1 MNIRMVVLAV
11 FAIFSAA
18 VTFFLA
24 KTWIDSQRDEMRRHA
39 ESMKSTTTESVNILV
54 AKSNLPS
61 GLILAREHVEWMP
74 WPEKGVAKN
83 HLMEGRE
90 KIDDIVGNVV
100 RGGIVAGEPIAKG
113 RVVAPGDRGF
123 MAAVLRPDMRAVSI
137 KVKPETSV
145 AGFIKPGDQ
154 IDLVLLHSVTP
165 PNSDSPRKH
174 KLAETIL
181 NDLRVIAID
190 QRPDDQDGSASVSK
204 TITLEVT
211 KKQAEMVLV
220 SSQLGTLSVVL
231 RSLARPEALP
241 DQLAKAPDRKTKTWD
256 TEASRV
262 LPPIVSQ
269 GNKLQVVRGAKEAE
283 IAIPFISGSGGG
295 ITVFAPGAVGT
306 AATAGVNAGA
316 SANVAKVITP

>member
-39 ESMKSTTTESVNILV
+39 ESMKSTTTESINILV

-61 GLILAREHVEWMP
+61 GLILAREHVEWKP
-74 WPEKGVAKN
+74 WPEKGVAKS

-90 KIDDIVGNVV
+90 KADDVIGSVV
-100 RGGIVAGEPIAKG
+100 RGGIIAGEPVAKG
-113 RVVAPGDRGF
+113 RVIAPGDRGF

-154 IDLVLLHSVTP
+154 VDLVLLHAVIP
-165 PNSDSPRKH
+165 QNADKPRQH

-181 NDLRVIAID
+181 NDIRVIAVD
-190 QRPDDQDGSASVSK
+190 QQPDDQNGAASVSK

-211 KKQAEMVLV
+211 KKQAEVVLV

-241 DQLAKAPDRKTKTWD
+241 DQIAKAPDRRTRTWD

-269 GNKLQVVRGAKEAE
+269 GNKMQVVRGATEKE
-283 IAIPFISGSGGG
+283 IAIPFISSGPGGG

-306 AATAGVNAGA
+306 ANAGANAGA
-316 SANVAKVITP
+316 SAAKVITP